1 VLRSRRGLARFS
13 PRRRGGETGSQLF
26 VNTREIKENELV
38 RVLDAAAEKPC
49 FSVFASEHKLSC
61 RSSPSHLQL
70 RSALTAAAKRH
81 EGERHEAPPD
91 VPPHPTAGALHRRD
105 AHPLAAC
112 RQRGSLRLRQAQSA
126 QAVPAAPAQ
135 DQALPPVAETREP
148 EATHGP
154 GVLEL
159 TSAQTLK
166 NLKNTKVEMRRQAH
180 KQMTHE
186 RPVHAHRFFYCLF
199 LP

>member
-91 VPPHPTAGALHRRD
+91 VPPHPTAGAVHRRD

-126 QAVPAAPAQ
+126 QAVPAAPA
-135 DQALPPVAETREP
+135 
-148 EATHGP
+148 P